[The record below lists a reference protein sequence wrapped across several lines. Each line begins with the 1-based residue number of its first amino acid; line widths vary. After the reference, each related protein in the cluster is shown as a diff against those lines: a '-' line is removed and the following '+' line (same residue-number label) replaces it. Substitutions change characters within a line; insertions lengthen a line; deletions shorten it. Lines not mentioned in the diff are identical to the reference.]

1 MQRILVLDASL
12 QARKVSGVFR
22 SGDVATEAIVLER
35 YFGLKEV
42 SRSER
47 AIVLERE

>member
-1 MQRILVLDASL
+1 LGTAL

-22 SGDVATEAIVLER
+22 SGDVDTEAVVLEK

-47 AIVLERE
+47 QIVLEREER